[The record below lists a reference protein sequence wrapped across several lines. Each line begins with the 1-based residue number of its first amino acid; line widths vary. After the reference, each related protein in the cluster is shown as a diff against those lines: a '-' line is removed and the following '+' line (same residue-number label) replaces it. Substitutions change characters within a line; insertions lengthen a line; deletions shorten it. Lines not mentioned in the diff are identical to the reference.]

1 MCMDVIQT
9 NSLTKTYGGKG
20 GISDVT
26 LSIGEGI
33 VYGFL
38 GPNGSGKSTFVRTLL
53 GLLQPTSG
61 EGFILGEPIG
71 STKSRERVGYLPEL
85 FRYPDWLTG
94 TQLLDT
100 HAELCKIPVRQRK
113 KRIAEV
119 VDLVGMSG
127 REKGRIGGFS
137 KGMSQRIGIA
147 CAILNDPKVIFLDEP
162 TSALDPIGRKDVRD
176 LMRYLRDQGKTVFLN
191 SHLLHEVESLCD
203 HVSIIHQGEMVVQ
216 GRWRELMMTEAQ
228 VEIVTEGPIETPFPA
243 FVKTHQ
249 KRQEK
254 DGLTR
259 WMIQMEHER
268 NIPQLLHHLSSQKI
282 DVFEVKPIIPHLEDV
297 FMHWVNQKKESA
309 YVDNQQNHV

>member
-1 MCMDVIQT
+1 MNVIQT
-9 NSLTKTYGGKG
+9 NSLTKTYDGKG

-71 STKSRERVGYLPEL
+71 TTKSREQVGYLPEL

-94 TQLLDT
+94 KQLLDS
-100 HAELCKIPVRQRK
+100 HAELCKIPVRQRN
-113 KRIAEV
+113 KRIEEV
-119 VDLVGMSG
+119 IELVGMTG
-127 REKGRIGGFS
+127 KERGRISGFS
-137 KGMSQRIGIA
+137 KGMSQRIGLA

-162 TSALDPIGRKDVRD
+162 TSALDPIGRKDVRN
-176 LMRYLRDQGKTVFLN
+176 LMGYLRDQGKTVFLN

-203 HVSIIHQGEMVVQ
+203 QVSIIHEGEMIVQ
-216 GRWRELMMTEAQ
+216 GPWRELMMTEAQ
-228 VEIVTEGPIETPFPA
+228 VEVVTAGSIGAPFPS
-243 FVKTHQ
+243 FVTSYHTVKAEEG
-249 KRQEK
+249 RM
-254 DGLTR
+254 R
-259 WMIQMEHER
+259 WLIQLESER
-268 NIPQLLHHLSSQKI
+268 DIPKILHYLSSQKI

-309 YVDNQQNHV
+309 YVDNR